1 MRPQPFEYY
10 APSSLNEALDL
21 LRSNGEAKV
30 LAGGQSLTSLMKLR
44 LASPQALVDINGLDE
59 LSYIREEGGI
69 IGIGALVR
77 HDQLARDNLISKHM
91 PLLSDA
97 ASVIA
102 DQQVR
107 NRGTMGGS
115 LAHADPAADLPTA
128 FTAINATVITA
139 SVNGS
144 RSIEMG
150 DFFRD
155 YFTTSLDHDEI
166 IKQVRVMIPTS
177 NYGNAYQKLS
187 EGHNDFA
194 IVAAAVQLL
203 VDKDLI
209 CSSASVVLGGVA
221 PTPVHAQETEKLLK
235 GSRLDDDVIER
246 SAQKASEGLK
256 PPSDIRASAEYRLK
270 MARRLTRRTITLSVQ
285 RLQGGA

>member
-1 MRPQPFEYY
+1 LRPQPFEYY

-21 LRSNGEAKV
+21 LYSNGEAKV

-235 GSRLDDDVIER
+235 GSRLDNDVIER